1 MAPPSS
7 GDLLTGWWRPHSL
20 QFRRHSLGIEATIVL
35 GITALI
41 LGLLAFTR
49 IPPDA
54 VLVGGLVLLMIVP
67 VPADDGVRLGVISA
81 VEAFSG
87 FNNSGLLTVGIL
99 FIVVRGLR
107 ETGAI
112 DWITQSVLGRPGS
125 LRGAL
130 TRLLCPI
137 VGLSAFLNNT
147 PLVAMMIPAVAEWAR
162 KLRLPPS
169 KLMLPLSYAAILGGT
184 CSLIGTSTNLVV
196 SGLAAAHPGLPAIR
210 MFDITWVG
218 LPCAAIGLLFLLLL
232 SPKLLPA
239 RGSVMSQLQDPRE
252 YLAEMIVPA
261 NSPLIG
267 KSIEAAGLRHLPGTF
282 LARVERDGESIP
294 AVSPDHVLQ
303 SNDRLVFAGVV
314 SSIKDLQNLRGLVP
328 ATDQLFKLD
337 SPRYRRQL
345 FEAVVSNTC
354 PLAGR
359 TIRQGRFRHRYN
371 AVVLAVARSGER
383 IRKKIGDIVLQPG
396 DTLLIESSPFF
407 AARYRD
413 SRDFFLVS
421 SIEDSAPRRHDRSL
435 LAVSILL
442 GMVVTAAMGWMSM
455 LQAATIAAALM
466 ILTRCCS
473 VEDARS
479 SVDWSVLIVIGAAL
493 GIGNALEQSGG
504 AATIANAALAA
515 VGERPWVA
523 LAVVYLVT
531 SLVTEILTNNA
542 AVALVFPIALATAQ
556 RLDVNV
562 LPFVIA
568 IMMAGS
574 ASFATP
580 IGYQTNLMVYGPGG
594 YRFSDYLRVGLP
606 MNALVGITAV
616 GLIPIIWP
624 FR

>member
-1 MAPPSS
+1 M
-7 GDLLTGWWRPHSL
+7 
-20 QFRRHSLGIEATIVL
+20 GIEAIIVL
-35 GITALI
+35 CVTALI

-54 VLVGGLVLLMIVP
+54 ILIGGLVLLMIVP
-67 VPADDGVRLGVISA
+67 VPGQHGVRLGVISPDR
-81 VEAFSG
+81 AFGG
-87 FNNSGLLTVGIL
+87 FNNSGLLTVGVL

-112 DWITQSVLGRPGS
+112 DWIAQRVLGRPAS

-130 TRLLCPI
+130 TRLLLPV

-147 PLVAMMIPAVAEWAR
+147 PLVAMMIPAAAEWAR
-162 KLRLPPS
+162 RLRLPPS

-196 SGLAAAHPGLPAIR
+196 SGLAAAHAGVPPIR
-210 MFDITWVG
+210 MFDVAWIG
-218 LPCAAIGLLFLLLL
+218 LPCAAAGLLFILLL

-239 RGSVMSQLQDPRE
+239 RGSAVSQLQDPRE
-252 YLAEMIVPA
+252 YLAEMIVPE

-267 KSIEAAGLRHLPGTF
+267 RSIEAAGLRHLPG
-282 LARVERDGESIP
+282 AYVAGVERNGESIP
-294 AVSPDHVLQ
+294 AVSPEHVLRAD
-303 SNDRLVFAGVV
+303 DRLLFAGVV
-314 SSIKDLQNLRGLVP
+314 DSIKDLQNLRGLIP

-337 SPRYRRQL
+337 APRYRRQL

-354 PLAGR
+354 PLVGK
-359 TIRQGRFRHRYN
+359 TIREGRFRRRYD
-371 AVVLAVARSGER
+371 AVVLAVSRRGER
-383 IRKKIGDIVLQPG
+383 IQKKIGDIALLPG
-396 DTLLIESSPFF
+396 DTLLIESSRLF
-407 AARYRD
+407 AARYKD
-413 SRDFFLVS
+413 SRDFFLVG
-421 SIEDSAPRRHDRSL
+421 SIDDSAPRRYDRSL
-435 LAVSILL
+435 VAVSILT
-442 GMVVTAAMGWMSM
+442 GMVVVAALGWMPM
-455 LQAATIAAALM
+455 LLAATIAASLM
-466 ILTRCCS
+466 VLTRCCS
-473 VEDARS
+473 VEDARA

-493 GIGNALEQSGG
+493 GIGNALEGSGG
-504 AATIANAALAA
+504 AGMIANAALAA

-531 SLVTEILTNNA
+531 SLMTEILTNNA
-542 AVALVFPIALATAQ
+542 AVALVFPIALATVE
-556 RLDVNV
+556 RLDVNA

-594 YRFSDYLRVGLP
+594 YRFSDYLRIGLP
-606 MNALVGITAV
+606 MNALVAITAI
-616 GLIPIIWP
+616 GLIPVIWP